1 MAWKFEAGIPLSQ
14 QIVAKLRRD
23 VISGVYPPGS
33 LFPTV
38 RQLAFEASVNPN
50 TMQKALSSL
59 EEEGLLVTLGTQG
72 RVVTDNTEKIETA
85 RRLSAEAEISAMIKR
100 AKELSVSRDELI
112 KYIRKEWNINE

>member
-14 QIVAKLRRD
+14 QIVDRLRRD

-38 RQLAFEASVNPN
+38 RQLAFSASVNPN
-50 TMQKALSSL
+50 TMQKALLML

-72 RVVTDNTEKIETA
+72 RIVTNDTEKIE
-85 RRLSAEAEISAMIKR
+85 LSKKQCTEAEIGAMIKR
-100 AKELSVSRDELI
+100 AKELSLSRDELI
-112 KYIRKEWNINE
+112 KFIRKGWNENE